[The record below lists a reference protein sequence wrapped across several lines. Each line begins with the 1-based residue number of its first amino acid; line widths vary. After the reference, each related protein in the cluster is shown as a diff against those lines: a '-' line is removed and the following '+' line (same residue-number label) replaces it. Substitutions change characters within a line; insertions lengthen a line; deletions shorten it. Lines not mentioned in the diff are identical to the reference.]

1 MPNPVHKDVVH
12 GNSAFSVAIA
22 AVQTNLGV
30 AVNRTVDIQHT
41 AQTIINMQK
50 TLNGLGKFPS
60 NQINKT
66 IDDQHLS
73 AKLIA
78 VEAAANT

>member
-12 GNSAFSVAIA
+12 GNSAMSVALA
-22 AVQTNLGV
+22 LVQANMGI

-41 AQTIINMQK
+41 AQVIIGMQK
-50 TLNGLGKFPS
+50 TLNGLGKFPA

-66 IDDQHLS
+66 IDDQDL
-73 AKLIA
+73 ARKLIA